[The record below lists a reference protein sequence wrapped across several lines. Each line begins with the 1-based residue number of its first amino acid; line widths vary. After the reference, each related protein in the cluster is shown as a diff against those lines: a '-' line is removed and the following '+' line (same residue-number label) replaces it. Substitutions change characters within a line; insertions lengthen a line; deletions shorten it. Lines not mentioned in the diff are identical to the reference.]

1 MASCKL
7 TSRRWK
13 SGKRSGTC
21 KCSVLTMSRKQTT
34 NSHQNKSSTTKCWKT
49 SVIVSTKYFGI
60 TLQHNAKFNQ
70 HIDTVVAKASRTLGI
85 LRSNLRIRATNIK
98 AQAYKSNQHQGT
110 SLQVPCAPHPQV
122 HMHALCGT
130 LQHRKTLTDWK
141 LYNTGQPDLL
151 WIGTR
156 KL

>member
-7 TSRRWK
+7 TCRRRK

-49 SVIVSTKYFGI
+49 SVISTKYFGI
-60 TLQHNAKFNQ
+60 TLQVQHNAKFNQ
-70 HIDTVVAKASRTLGI
+70 HIDKVVAKASRTLGI

-98 AQAYKSNQHQGT
+98 AQAYKFLVHPILEYVCMHCVG
-110 SLQVPCAPHPQV
+110 PCS
-122 HMHALCGT
+122 
-130 LQHRKTLTDWK
+130 
-141 LYNTGQPDLL
+141 TG
-151 WIGTR
+151 R
-156 KL
+156 H